1 MQFTVTVKT
10 DARAFLIEIAGV
22 DTTDNSFAIRMSI
35 EAVVE
40 ETTDNSL
47 DITLTRVNVAVSVTE
62 TLRVFPNDLSIDTV
76 FDTVAVI
83 VLVNALIMVLVF
95 ATITVS
101 EIR

>member
-22 DTTDNSFAIRMSI
+22 DTTDNSFALRMSI

-40 ETTDNSL
+40 DTTDNSL
-47 DITLTRVNVAVSVTE
+47 DITLTRVNVTVFVTE
-62 TLRVFPNDLSIDTV
+62 TLRVFPNNLIILTALEM
-76 FDTVAVI
+76 VALI
-83 VLVNALIMVLVF
+83 VLVNALTIVMLLV
-95 ATITVS
+95 ILIVN